1 MVETGQDLELWPTRL
16 AMLRSRALVLA
27 TLCCLTAACRP
38 TQVQSTNTRA
48 VQEPN
53 IVWVQLRGANVLVPN
68 KDQEEWNIRETVIW
82 QRLLELAAW
91 KPKRALECHL
101 RIYKTPEEECSNY
114 GDEAATSGRPYDAL
128 AIQPPPPPPNEPI
141 RLQPSAAFLQRFA
154 SHHSMIIKSISGGEE
169 VSFLAATDS
178 VLDENQAIID
188 VGDILWIGR
197 NQVEVSSNGGTYYLW
212 KLGGIWQVFGWEDG
226 ICACE

>member
-68 KDQEEWNIRETVIW
+68 KDQEEWNIREAVIS
-82 QRLLELAAW
+82 QRLLELAAC
-91 KPKRALECHL
+91 KPQRQLECLL
-101 RIYKTPEEECSNY
+101 RIYRAPEEEHSKQSIK
-114 GDEAATSGRPYDAL
+114 ASPSGHSSWAL
-128 AIQPPPPPPNEPI
+128 AIQPPPPPPPEPV
-141 RLQPSAAFLQRFA
+141 RLQPSAEFLQRFA
-154 SHHSMIIKSISGGEE
+154 SHNSMIIKSISGGEE
-169 VSFLAATDS
+169 VSALGVTDS
-178 VLDENQAIID
+178 VLGENQAMID
-188 VGDILWIGR
+188 VGDILWLGR
-197 NQVEVSSNGGTYYLW
+197 TQVEVSSNGSTYYLW
-212 KLGGIWQVFGWEDG
+212 KVGGNWQIFGLEAG